1 MAEPGIQVRL
11 FQKEPIPLNIEL
23 SCHSGEVVALVGPSG
38 SGKTTV
44 LRSIAGLYTPEQGS
58 IVCQQETWL
67 DSSSHICIP
76 THQRTVGLVFQNYAL
91 FPHFTALDNVIQAL
105 SHLPKQQRQERGIEL
120 LDKVHLKGLEKRY
133 PRTLSGGQQQR
144 VAVARAL
151 ARDPK
156 VLLLDEPFS
165 AVDQV
170 TRRRLYRELIEL
182 RRSLSMPIIIVTHDL
197 DEATLL
203 ADRLYIL
210 HRGITLQ
217 KGPPLAVATHPVSA
231 LVARLMNQQNIF
243 TAQII
248 EHDLNR
254 QKTLL
259 RWQGL
264 VLEARLQS
272 DYVAGQRVCWM
283 IQPATVLLHRRDRKS
298 NGERENPLSGT
309 IIEYYILGGYAN
321 IVIRV
326 DKKLNINIT
335 MTVPLHVAQRNR
347 LDYGEKITIS
357 LLAAG
362 IHLMPYTELRDTK
375 WNQI

>member
-1 MAEPGIQVRL
+1 MT
-11 FQKEPIPLNIEL
+11 
-23 SCHSGEVVALVGPSG
+23 LV
-38 SGKTTV
+38 
-44 LRSIAGLYTPEQGS
+44 I
-58 IVCQQETWL
+58 
-67 DSSSHICIP
+67 
-76 THQRTVGLVFQNYAL
+76 
-91 FPHFTALDNVIQAL
+91 
-105 SHLPKQQRQERGIEL
+105 
-120 LDKVHLKGLEKRY
+120 
-133 PRTLSGGQQQR
+133 
-144 VAVARAL
+144 
-151 ARDPK
+151 
-156 VLLLDEPFS
+156 
-165 AVDQV
+165 
-170 TRRRLYRELIEL
+170 
-182 RRSLSMPIIIVTHDL
+182 
-197 DEATLL
+197 
-203 ADRLYIL
+203 
-210 HRGITLQ
+210 
-217 KGPPLAVATHPVSA
+217 
-231 LVARLMNQQNIF
+231 
-243 TAQII
+243 II